1 MKKKLTTELSQFKKL
16 GRMCDFG
23 NAHRHRFGPGTP
35 AAKTLAALSS
45 KVTELKAATASQ
57 ASLKNRLREVLRSKA
72 DARAALRSDMESL
85 YRTASAVAA
94 QRPGFDDKFQVS
106 FWGDPKL
113 LTAASSALR
122 DAAPMADDFVQH
134 ALPPDFLEILKQKIQ
149 TFEQAREEYAKVRTA
164 CAIGQKTLE
173 VSLRKTLAGAK
184 GFDAIIRN
192 TLGDDPAVL
201 TAWNELCRVRRR

>member
-1 MKKKLTTELSQFKKL
+1 
-16 GRMCDFG
+16 
-23 NAHRHRFGPGTP
+23 
-35 AAKTLAALSS
+35 
-45 KVTELKAATASQ
+45 
-57 ASLKNRLREVLRSKA
+57 
-72 DARAALRSDMESL
+72 
-85 YRTASAVAA
+85 
-94 QRPGFDDKFQVS
+94 
-106 FWGDPKL
+106 
-113 LTAASSALR
+113 
-122 DAAPMADDFVQH
+122 MADDFVQH